1 MDAGSR
7 PLAHNLTYAAREP
20 DAEARVVDRARS
32 HAAGIGEVQR
42 ITDGKGGRAKEG
54 ADLIMDMCG
63 DLEMT
68 AASSPWLISST
79 DGSAALLSIAALS
92 HARSCRW
99 SVTDQPATSRK
110 LAPAAK
116 KPGSRRPS

>member
-54 ADLIMDMCG
+54 ADLI
-63 DLEMT
+63 LEMT

-110 LAPAAK
+110 LAPA
-116 KPGSRRPS
+116 